1 MSKFCRQCGAQL
13 EDDAVKC
20 EACGAEIKP
29 AEETN
34 QQPADAQAQAVASD
48 AENGE
53 NANPNA
59 PAPKKLSTRNIAII
73 AAAAVVVI
81 VVLIVALTAGGGYKS
96 AINNYIDVMIKGQ
109 VNKLDKLAPQE
120 YWEYYEDNYDM
131 NIDDLEKDAEDMVDT
146 IIDMLE
152 EEYGDNVRVSYKVTK
167 EDKLTDNELNEIRE
181 GVNDRYGIARKS
193 VTEGYDI
200 SFDTTVKGNDDEMTS
215 EASAY
220 IVKIDGGW
228 YLTDTSGHLGL
239 DAGISDLA

>member
-29 AEETN
+29 AEETV
-34 QQPADAQAQAVASD
+34 QQPADAQAQADAPG

-53 NANPNA
+53 NANPNP

-109 VNKLDKLAPQE
+109 VNKLDKLAPQA
-120 YWEYYEDNYDM
+120 YWDYYEDTYDM
-131 NIDDLEKDAEDMVDT
+131 DIDDLERDAEDVVDT
-146 IIDMLE
+146 VIDLLE
-152 EEYGDNVRVSYKVTK
+152 DEYGDNVRVSYKVTK
-167 EDKLTDNELNEIRE
+167 EDKLTDSKLNEIRE
-181 GVNDRYGIARKS
+181 GVNDRYELARKS

-200 SFDTTVKGNDDEMTS
+200 DADITVKGDDDEMTS
-215 EASAY
+215 ETSAY

-228 YLTDTSGHLGL
+228 YLTDASGRLGL
-239 DAGISDLA
+239 DAGLGSIA

>member
-29 AEETN
+29 AEEAV
-34 QQPADAQAQAVASD
+34 QQPAEAEASG
-48 AENGE
+48 AENSE
-53 NANPNA
+53 NAAPAA

-109 VNKLDKLAPQE
+109 VNKLDKLAPQA
-120 YWEYYEDNYDM
+120 YWDYYEDTYDM
-131 NIDDLEKDAEDMVDT
+131 DIDDLERDAEDVVDT
-146 IIDMLE
+146 VIDLLE
-152 EEYGDNVRVSYKVTK
+152 DEYGDNVRVSYKVTK
-167 EDKLTDNELNEIRE
+167 EDKLTDSKLNEIRE
-181 GVNDRYGIARKS
+181 GVNDRYELARKS

-200 SFDTTVKGNDDEMTS
+200 DADITVKGDDDEMTS
-215 EASAY
+215 ETSAY

-228 YLTDTSGHLGL
+228 YLTDASGRLGL
-239 DAGISDLA
+239 DAGLGSIA